1 MRSFLVMES
10 GLSERVGRL
19 EKGINQ
25 LFKAV
30 FERLDDLEN
39 TLPEHPK
46 DRKRIGIH
54 TKKD

>member
-1 MRSFLVMES
+1 MES